1 MFLKKYHIYGE
12 RSSGTNFLE
21 DSLIR
26 NFDVISAFND
36 GEKTDIFSKNVDLTC
51 EKFKKYGHKHWFG
64 NHLDLSGTDDT
75 LFICIV
81 RDPINWLNS
90 MYKIPR
96 ALDIKMVESQ
106 HTFFNNEVRGLCA
119 IYSEKPPQVAN
130 GLIQSP
136 EFNIYTGKLYK
147 NIFELR
153 SEKIRWMYEDLPK
166 LVKNYIFIRYEDL
179 VNDFHGTMKKI
190 QNKGL
195 KQKIHT
201 KKDIEEMKK
210 WMKRDG
216 YENVEEDVF
225 EFIQRDPKEKLQPNY
240 DKPNCN
246 LLDFDIKDYP
256 KEYIH
261 YEKLLGYY
269 NF

>member
-1 MFLKKYHIYGE
+1 MFLEKYHIYGE
-12 RSSGTNFLE
+12 RSSGTTFLE
-21 DSLIR
+21 DSIIK
-26 NFDVISAFND
+26 NFDAINAFND
-36 GEKTDIFSKNVDLTC
+36 GEKTDILSKNVDLTC

-90 MYKIPR
+90 MYRTPR
-96 ALDIKMVESQ
+96 AIDRKMVESQ

-130 GLIQSP
+130 DLIQSE
-136 EFNIYTGKLYK
+136 EFNIYTGKPYK

-153 SEKIRWMYEDLPK
+153 SEKIRWMCEDLPK
-166 LVKNYIFIRYEDL
+166 LVKNYILIRYEDL
-179 VNDFHGTMKKI
+179 MDDFQGTMKKI
-190 QNKGL
+190 ENMGL
-195 KQKIHT
+195 KKRDDIT
-201 KKDIEEMKK
+201 KHIEEMKK

-216 YENVEEDVF
+216 YENVEESTF
-225 EFIQRDPKEKLQPNY
+225 EFTQRDPKEKIQPSYNIPNY
-240 DKPNCN
+240 N

-256 KEYIH
+256 KEYTH

-269 NF
+269 KD